1 MAHLHFGGS
10 FNPIHVGHLICARAV
25 AEEAGFEKVILVPCS
40 QPPHKAV
47 GEKLAGAEDRL
58 EMCRLAAAQQGDMFE
73 VDELEIKRPP
83 PSYTIDTVREL
94 KKRGTKEVHWLIGA
108 DMLMYLP
115 KWHEPEALLKEV
127 KFVVMQRPGTTID
140 WSVLPEEYQKLKAAV
155 VKAPLIEI
163 SSTDIRKRL
172 KTGKSI
178 EFMVASDVREYLRR
192 RRLYR
197 DEPAS

>member
-1 MAHLHFGGS
+1 MATLHFGGS

-25 AEEAGFEKVILVPCS
+25 AEAANFEKVVLVPCA
-40 QPPHKAV
+40 QPPHKSP
-47 GEKLAGAEDRL
+47 GEQLAGAEDRL
-58 EMCRLAAAQQGDMFE
+58 EMCRLAASQQADLFE

-94 KKRGTKEVHWLIGA
+94 KKRGAKEVHWLIGA

-115 KWHEPEALLKEV
+115 KWHKPQELLAET
-127 KFVVMQRPGTTID
+127 KFVVMARPGTNID
-140 WSVLPEEYQKLKAAV
+140 WSALPDEYQKLKAAL
-155 VKAPLIEI
+155 VKAPLLEI

-172 KTGKSI
+172 KSGKSI

-197 DEPAS
+197 DE